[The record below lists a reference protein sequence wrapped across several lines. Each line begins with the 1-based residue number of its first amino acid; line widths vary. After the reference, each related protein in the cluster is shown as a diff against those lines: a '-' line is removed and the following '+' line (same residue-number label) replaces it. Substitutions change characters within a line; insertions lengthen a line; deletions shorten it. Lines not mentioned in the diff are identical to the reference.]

1 MITYIEG
8 PRNCGKTFLLTKYFD
23 RTEFK
28 GKIEYYKF
36 YFANHFKTLGL
47 EWIEDSPALHY
58 FSLGNIMTIME
69 MNVEKKLQKP
79 IVFDR
84 AIISAYT
91 WAILRK
97 RLSKEKASEEFIKL
111 ISSPLFVN
119 SKTVVIR
126 HNTLGSSNRIKDSW
140 DNLDN
145 SEEWK
150 IMSELIDLGKTH
162 LSDKERNNELVFI
175 DNDFN
180 ENSISNFV
188 SVVDSFLTN
197 SCFSDK

>member
-23 RTEFK
+23 RSSKKDT
-28 GKIEYYKF
+28 IEYYKF

-69 MNVEKKLQKP
+69 MNVENKLNLP

-97 RLSKEKASEEFIKL
+97 RLTKEKATEEFLKL
-111 ISSPLFVN
+111 IGSPLFRD
-119 SKTVVIR
+119 SKTIVIR
-126 HNTLGSSNRIKDSW
+126 HNSLGISSRVKDSW
-140 DNLDN
+140 DGSNNL
-145 SEEWK
+145 EEWH
-150 IMSELIDLGKTH
+150 IMSELIEAGKDH
-162 LSDKERNNELVFI
+162 LSDSVRNNELVII
-175 DNDFN
+175 DNVFD
-180 ENSISNFV
+180 EDSISKFTATI
-188 SVVDSFLTN
+188 DSFVAH
-197 SCFSDK
+197 S